1 MGGLIG
7 AAWYTNTGLMK
18 KEIAPIEWDMPSYVA
33 TPTKATEIGIKKG
46 ATFLLTV
53 GTGNTHACIFIV
65 SCQSNSSISSVRV
78 KALWKGDSGNDIKVY
93 LKDNKLYMNRKY
105 GGENCEIQP
114 LIGGPIL
121 SYSYQVDLPS
131 GTTEAIYE

>member
-7 AAWYTNTGLMK
+7 IAWYTNNGLMK
-18 KEIAPIEWDMPSYVA
+18 KEIVPIEWDMPSYVS
-33 TPTKATEIGIKKG
+33 TPTMATEIGIKEG

-65 SCQSNSSISSVRV
+65 SCQSNSSIGSVKV
-78 KALWKGDSGNDIKVY
+78 KSLWKGDSGNDIKVY
-93 LKDNKLYMNRKY
+93 LKENKLYIHRKY
-105 GGENCEIQP
+105 GGENCSIYP
-114 LIGGPIL
+114 LICGPIQ
-121 SYSYQVDLPS
+121 SYNYRVDLPS